1 MTTYDDRE
9 SDKDDTG
16 TSDGQEGRKGK
27 DKEVNEKEKI
37 TKKEDNEKEKN
48 EKENGSEDNENEKAG
63 QKDGTGLRK
72 DEETTRLQTIFLYG
86 FTELSIIYE

>member
-27 DKEVNEKEKI
+27 DKEVNEKEK
-37 TKKEDNEKEKN
+37 N

-72 DEETTRLQTIFLYG
+72 DEETTWLQTIFLYG

>member
-37 TKKEDNEKEKN
+37 KKLTK
-48 EKENGSEDNENEKAG
+48 
-63 QKDGTGLRK
+63 RK
-72 DEETTRLQTIFLYG
+72 R
-86 FTELSIIYE
+86 